1 MGFRIASNDFNLQD
15 SLERCKSS
23 AQSFF
28 NLSTREI
35 MSANASVLKKLGLYS
50 LALFTLPLLM
60 YVICDSFIA
69 AALLGH
75 NSKYH
80 IVFCGGAAAMT
91 VNIVLGMYVWMA
103 INEDQGYGRGELK
116 KAQ

>member
-1 MGFRIASNDFNLQD
+1 MGFRL
-15 SLERCKSS
+15 
-23 AQSFF
+23 AQ
-28 NLSTREI
+28 LSHFLIYPHREI